1 MVEDDEDIAAL
12 LRLNLLDEGY
22 QIVHVADGAQA
33 LRLLEKELW
42 DAVILDLMLPG
53 VDGLEICRRIRQQT
67 RYLPVIIIS
76 ARASETQRVQG
87 LEMGADDYLAKP
99 FSILELTA
107 RVKAVFRRQ
116 EAMGQNLLMD
126 AGRIASHG
134 LSIDPLSRDV
144 KLRGETVDLTPREF
158 DLLYYFARHPGRSFP
173 ALSCLIGYGAIS
185 TTAMSIRSIPIST
198 ACAPKLSATRRSRT
212 SF

>member
-1 MVEDDEDIAAL
+1 MAKKILLVEDDEDIAAL

-116 EAMGQNLLMD
+116 EAMG
-126 AGRIASHG
+126 RI
-134 LSIDPLSRDV
+134 
-144 KLRGETVDLTPREF
+144 
-158 DLLYYFARHPGRSFP
+158 
-173 ALSCLIGYGAIS
+173 C
-185 TTAMSIRSIPIST
+185 
-198 ACAPKLSATRRSRT
+198 
-212 SF
+212 